1 MTELVAESVRDLA
14 AANPDPKPKGY
25 IPILDGLR
33 AVSIGFVLAGH
44 ALMNGSTSF
53 FYNNLGVHLGSY
65 GVSVFFVI
73 SGYLI
78 TMLLLREE
86 RRWGKISLKSFYI
99 RRTLRI
105 FPAFYTYLLCIGIL
119 AMLGLIRDVPWH
131 DMVASALYIRN
142 MFGRVLETGHLWSLS
157 LEEQFYLIWPSAVVL
172 LAARRRLGMLT
183 LAVAAFT
190 AWRAYLISIG
200 KANIRS
206 LYMNPDQRMDTILVG
221 CALALLEGGERFER
235 LSHAFLERWWSGAV
249 IFAALAA
256 CLIYGPTMMAMTPY
270 FGAVQFT
277 TTGILTIFL
286 VHWLMRREGSWGLRW
301 LEIPPMLFV
310 GRLSYSLYLWQQL
323 FLIGPTPELNLIRQF
338 PLNMTLTFA
347 CALGS
352 YYLIERPFLALKDR
366 FVK

>member
-1 MTELVAESVRDLA
+1 MTELVVESARDLA
-14 AANPDPKPKGY
+14 AAKPKPKGY

-33 AVSIGFVLAGH
+33 AISIGFVLAGH
-44 ALMNGSTSF
+44 ALMNGSTSPF
-53 FYNNLGVHLGSY
+53 FHDIGVHLGSY

-86 RRWGKISLKSFYI
+86 RRRGRISLKDFYI
-99 RRTLRI
+99 RRMLRI
-105 FPAFYTYLLCIGIL
+105 FPAFYAYLLCIGIL
-119 AMLGLIRDVPWH
+119 TMIGLIRNVPWH

-142 MFGRVLETGHLWSLS
+142 IVGRVPETGHLWSLS

-172 LAARRRLGMLT
+172 VAAGRRLGMLA

-190 AWRAYLISIG
+190 AWRAYLISLG
-200 KANIRS
+200 KADVRT
-206 LYMNPDQRMDTILVG
+206 LYMSPDQRMDTILVG

-235 LSHAFLERWWSGAV
+235 LSRAVLGRWWAGAA

-256 CLIYGPTMMAMTPY
+256 WLIYGPTMLATTRY
-270 FGAVQFT
+270 FGAIQFT
-277 TTGILTIFL
+277 TMGILTVFL
-286 VHWLMRREGSWGLRW
+286 VHWLMRNAGSPWLRW
-301 LEIPPMLFV
+301 LELPPMLFV

-323 FLIGPTPELNLIRQF
+323 FLIGPTPELDAVRRF

-347 CALGS
+347 CGLGS
-352 YYLIERPFLALKDR
+352 YYLIERPFLTLKDR
-366 FVK
+366 FAK

>member
-1 MTELVAESVRDLA
+1 MTELVAEPVRGLA
-14 AANPDPKPKGY
+14 ATKSKGY
-25 IPILDGLR
+25 VPILDGLR

-44 ALMNGSTSF
+44 AMTHDSPSPF
-53 FYNNLGVHLGSY
+53 RYNIGFHLSSY

-86 RRWGKISLKSFYI
+86 RRWGRISLKNFYI
-99 RRTLRI
+99 RRSLRI
-105 FPAFYTYLLCIGIL
+105 FPAFYAYLLCFGIL
-119 AMLGLIRDVPWH
+119 TLLGFIRHVPWH

-142 MFGRVLETGHLWSLS
+142 IVGRVPETGHLWSLS

-172 LAARRRLGMLT
+172 VAAGRRLGMLA

-190 AWRAYLISIG
+190 AWRAYLISVG
-200 KANIRS
+200 KANVRT

-221 CALALLEGGERFER
+221 CALALLEGGEQFER
-235 LSHAFLERWWSGAV
+235 LSRAVLERWWAGAA

-256 CLIYGPTMMAMTPY
+256 WLIYGPTMLAATPY

-277 TTGILTIFL
+277 TTGILTVFL
-286 VHWLMRREGSWGLRW
+286 VHWLMRNAGSPWLRW
-301 LEIPPMLFV
+301 LEIPAVLFV

-323 FLIGPTPELNLIRQF
+323 FLIEPNPELDMVRRF

-366 FVK
+366 FVQ